1 MEHKDS
7 FILSNIVE
15 FCDLI
20 AGTIKRFGDDFEVF
34 DRGVDYQDTYELR
47 IIQIGELVNDL
58 SDAFKNAHPEI
69 PWKSIVGTRNIITHD
84 YGVLSNSKVW
94 DTLKND
100 IPELRRFCV
109 GIVKP
114 A

>member
-34 DRGVDYQDTYELR
+34 DRDVDYQDACELR
-47 IIQIGELVNDL
+47 IIQIV
-58 SDAFKNAHPEI
+58 
-69 PWKSIVGTRNIITHD
+69 KSGTHLKTIFRN
-84 YGVLSNSKVW
+84 
-94 DTLKND
+94 
-100 IPELRRFCV
+100 CV
-109 GIVKP
+109 GF
-114 A
+114 ALG